1 MGSKKNALIGLS
13 VHYDALGTDGKDPK
27 AYCKGNT
34 RIFGTGSVR
43 RLWHVAT
50 EVHYKI
56 DGDDT
61 VYIEKSS
68 FIPQGR
74 LLLGSELGVLV
85 NADYTA
91 TVERVQ
97 AELAAQGKE
106 GEVVAVP
113 VKITVR
119 G

>member
-1 MGSKKNALIGLS
+1 MKKNSLIGLS
-13 VHYDALGTDGKDPK
+13 VHYDALGTEGKDPK

-43 RLWHVAT
+43 RLWHVAV
-50 EVHYKI
+50 EVHYTI

-97 AELAAQGKE
+97 AELTAQGKT